1 MAYRKKEDPRKGE
14 LTSMIDM
21 IFLLLIFFL
30 VTLAAGMKPQ
40 EEEKVGKP
48 IKAKE
53 RVVVNDAISDTNFFL
68 KISINQFINDSTNKM
83 DQGNRFQIYLL
94 DASFK
99 DENKID
105 EEIPKEIAK
114 IRKQLSVADLGA
126 TVRAL
131 LQQKMDS
138 LQSYLPFPLPSRY
151 LYENQRLV
159 FDREYSSALKQIE
172 QRIVVMKNQ
181 QNLQNP
187 ERIKIFLDMD
197 RQVYYKFIVDMN
209 DMYFRLKPN
218 EALNLT
224 SQDNL
229 FINVLGKSQ
238 K

>member
-151 LYENQRLV
+151 LYENQRSV

>member
-114 IRKQLSVADLGA
+114 IKKQLSVADLGA

-151 LYENQRLV
+151 LYENQRSV